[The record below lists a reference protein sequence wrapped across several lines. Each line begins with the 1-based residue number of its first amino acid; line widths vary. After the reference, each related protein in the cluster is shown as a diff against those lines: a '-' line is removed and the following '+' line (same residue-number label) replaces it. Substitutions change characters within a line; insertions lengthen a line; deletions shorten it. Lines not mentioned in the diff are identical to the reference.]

1 MEHEFSQR
9 AGARYDRGG
18 GSSSQRV
25 PERVRDYNLA
35 QASGLRQQRIDTGPW
50 TSKGRS
56 SKEILGR
63 AWAKACHAIGIP
75 GRKVDNPYFR
85 AAIMESQKQGNK

>member
-1 MEHEFSQR
+1 VVDPPARVSRGPLDRMMGRSREQVIEH
-9 AGARYDRGG
+9 
-18 GSSSQRV
+18 
-25 PERVRDYNLA
+25 VRDYNLA
-35 QASGLRQQRIDTGPW
+35 KASRPMQQRIDTGPW

-56 SKEILGR
+56 LKVILGR

-85 AAIMESQKQGNK
+85 AAIVESQKQGNK

>member
-1 MEHEFSQR
+1 MMGRSREQ
-9 AGARYDRGG
+9 
-18 GSSSQRV
+18 V
-25 PERVRDYNLA
+25 PECVRDYNLA
-35 QASGLRQQRIDTGPW
+35 QASGVRQQRIDTGPW
-50 TSKGRS
+50 TSKGSS
-56 SKEILGR
+56 SKDIIGR